1 MEVLKKLGAE
11 KMEIQKLKPEDAGE
25 VLDDLVDI
33 LVDCVN
39 RGSGISIT
47 FYPPL
52 DPARARQFWLD
63 KFEDV
68 AKGKRILLAA
78 REPENRR
85 VVGTV
90 MLEFPG
96 SENQPHRGDVQKMLV
111 HGDFRRRG
119 IGSAL
124 MKALETASLEA
135 GKTLLVLDTLLK
147 GDAEDLYLQLG
158 WHRVG
163 EIPYFVRGPQGQ
175 YATTVYFYKNLL
187 EE

>member
-1 MEVLKKLGAE
+1 MEVIKKPGGVE
-11 KMEIQKLKPEDAGE
+11 MEIQKLGPEDAGA
-25 VLDDLVDI
+25 VLDDLVEV

-39 RGSGISIT
+39 RGSGISIS

-63 KFEDV
+63 KFEEV
-68 AKGKRILLAA
+68 ARGRRIILAA
-78 REPENRR
+78 REPERGR

-96 SENQPHRGDVQKMLV
+96 VDNQPHRGDVQKMLV

-124 MKALETASLEA
+124 MKALEAAALEA
-135 GKTLLVLDTLLK
+135 GRTLLVLDTLK
-147 GDAEDLYLQLG
+147 EGDAEDLYLRLG
-158 WHRVG
+158 WQRVG
-163 EIPYFVRGPQGQ
+163 EIPCFVRGPQGQ
-175 YATTVYFYKNLL
+175 YASTVYFYKNLL
-187 EE
+187 